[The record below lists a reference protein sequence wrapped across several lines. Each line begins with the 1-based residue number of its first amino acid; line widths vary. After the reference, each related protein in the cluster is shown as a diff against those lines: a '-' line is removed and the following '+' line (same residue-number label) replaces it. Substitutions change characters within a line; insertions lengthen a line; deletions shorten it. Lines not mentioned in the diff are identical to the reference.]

1 MQNSNSLASE
11 ASALVS
17 TYAPFPFVME
27 SAEGV
32 WVNAKG
38 GKRYLDFYGGH
49 AVSLLGHSRP
59 ELVEAIAEQG
69 RKLYFYSTLGD
80 IQIRER
86 AAKGLIDY
94 CDSDLKKVFFCNS
107 GAEANENALKLC
119 LQKRGSA
126 SGGLKR
132 KLVGF
137 KKGWHGR
144 SLLCM
149 SVTDDPSWH
158 QSMPG
163 WFGPTAWA
171 ELNDIESLKVIDET
185 TAGVILEPIQ
195 SIGGVREADPAFL
208 RALRARCT
216 EVGAWLI
223 FDEIQTGLGRTG
235 VPFVSGSKGVTDK
248 VMPDR
253 DSNIG
258 SSICPDMMT
267 LAKGL
272 GSGYPIGALVM
283 TEGVAST
290 INGADLGSTFG
301 GGPMAMAVLE
311 TSLRILREEKL
322 SQHAAAIGNLVKESL
337 VGVPLIEEVR
347 GRGCLL
353 GLKLN
358 CSAKEL
364 QLKLLDRGIL
374 IGTSGDPSVARL
386 LPPLV
391 IKPEH
396 VEMLVKAIREL

>member
-1 MQNSNSLASE
+1 MQGLNSGILDH
-11 ASALVS
+11 SALVS
-17 TYAPFPFVME
+17 TYAPFPFVMD

-32 WVNAKG
+32 WVMSID

-49 AVSLLGHSRP
+49 AVSLLGHSRS
-59 ELVEAIAEQG
+59 ELVDAISEQG
-69 RKLYFYSTLGD
+69 RRLYFYSTLGN
-80 IQIRER
+80 IEIRER
-86 AAKGLIDY
+86 AAKALIDF
-94 CDSDLKKVFFCNS
+94 CSSNLKKVFFCNS

-119 LQKRGSA
+119 LQKRGA
-126 SGGLKR
+126 ISGGQKR

-137 KKGWHGR
+137 RKGWHGR

-149 SVTDDPSWH
+149 SVTDDPAWH

-171 ELNDIESLKVIDET
+171 ELNDIDSLQAIDEN

-195 SIGGVREADPAFL
+195 SIGGVREAEPGFL
-208 RALRARCT
+208 KALRDRCT

-235 VPFVSGSKGVTDK
+235 INFVSGAKATAGDV
-248 VMPDR
+248 
-253 DSNIG
+253 
-258 SSICPDMMT
+258 ICPDMMT

-283 TEGVAST
+283 TEEVAKT

-311 TSLRILREEKL
+311 ASLKIIRDEKL
-322 SQHAAAIGNLVKESL
+322 TQHAAAIGNLVKESL
-337 VGVPLIEEVR
+337 MGIPLIEEVR
-347 GRGCLL
+347 GQGCLL

-358 CSAKEL
+358 GSAKEL
-364 QLKLLDRGIL
+364 QIKLLEKGIL
-374 IGTSGDPSVARL
+374 IGTSGDPTVARL

-391 IKPEH
+391 IQPEH
-396 VEMLVKAIREL
+396 VEILVKALRTF

>member
-1 MQNSNSLASE
+1 
-11 ASALVS
+11 
-17 TYAPFPFVME
+17 
-27 SAEGV
+27 
-32 WVNAKG
+32 
-38 GKRYLDFYGGH
+38 
-49 AVSLLGHSRP
+49 
-59 ELVEAIAEQG
+59 
-69 RKLYFYSTLGD
+69 
-80 IQIRER
+80 
-86 AAKGLIDY
+86 
-94 CDSDLKKVFFCNS
+94 
-107 GAEANENALKLC
+107 
-119 LQKRGSA
+119 
-126 SGGLKR
+126 
-132 KLVGF
+132 
-137 KKGWHGR
+137 
-144 SLLCM
+144 
-149 SVTDDPSWH
+149 
-158 QSMPG
+158 
-163 WFGPTAWA
+163 
-171 ELNDIESLKVIDET
+171 
-185 TAGVILEPIQ
+185 
-195 SIGGVREADPAFL
+195 
-208 RALRARCT
+208 
-216 EVGAWLI
+216 
-223 FDEIQTGLGRTG
+223 
-235 VPFVSGSKGVTDK
+235 
-248 VMPDR
+248 MPDR

-267 LAKGL
+267 VAKGL
-272 GSGYPIGALVM
+272 GSGYPIGAVVM

>member
-1 MQNSNSLASE
+1 MQDSNSFALE
-11 ASALVS
+11 PSALVS

-27 SAEGV
+27 RAEGV
-32 WVNAKG
+32 WVHAKD

-69 RKLYFYSTLGD
+69 RKLYFYSTLGN
-80 IQIRER
+80 IEIRER
-86 AAKGLIDY
+86 AARVLINY
-94 CDSDLKKVFFCNS
+94 CDSDLKRVFFCNS

-119 LQKRGSA
+119 LQKRGAA
-126 SGGLKR
+126 SGGQKR

-149 SVTDDPSWH
+149 SVTDDSAWH

-163 WFGPTAWA
+163 WFGPTGWA
-171 ELNDIESLKVIDET
+171 ELNDISSLQVIDEN

-195 SIGGVREADPAFL
+195 SIGGVREADPSFL
-208 RALRARCT
+208 KALRARCT

-235 VPFVSGSKGVTDK
+235 VPFVSGASHAKEGV
-248 VMPDR
+248 
-253 DSNIG
+253 
-258 SSICPDMMT
+258 ICPDMMT

-283 TEGVAST
+283 TEEVAIT

-311 TSLRILREEKL
+311 ASLKIINDEKL
-322 SQHAAAIGNLVKESL
+322 GQHSAAIGNLVKESL
-337 VGVPLIEEVR
+337 LGIPLIEEVR

-358 CSAKEL
+358 GSAKEL
-364 QLKLLDRGIL
+364 QLKLLEKGIL
-374 IGTSGDPSVARL
+374 IGTSGDPTVARL

-391 IKPEH
+391 IQPEH
-396 VEMLVKAIREL
+396 VEMLVEAIKEL